1 MNIEDMEI
9 IAQIE
14 AQENIAY
21 GVNDSALSNDRAE
34 AIDYYL
40 GQPFGNEEEGRSQ
53 VVSYDVQD
61 TIESALPQLL
71 KVFVAGDKVVQFDP
85 KGPEDQE
92 AADQETDYIN
102 HVVMEQ
108 KNPLR
113 QAHLPILYL
122 TTTKIHCIVLKNKLL
137 LLQQYKILN

>member
-40 GQPFGNEEEGRSQ
+40 GQYYRIGAA
-53 VVSYDVQD
+53 
-61 TIESALPQLL
+61 SAF
-71 KVFVAGDKVVQFDP
+71 KSFCGW
-85 KGPEDQE
+85 
-92 AADQETDYIN
+92 
-102 HVVMEQ
+102 
-108 KNPLR
+108 
-113 QAHLPILYL
+113 
-122 TTTKIHCIVLKNKLL
+122 
-137 LLQQYKILN
+137 

>member
-1 MNIEDMEI
+1 MKIQDMEI

-14 AQENIAY
+14 QQESIAY
-21 GVNDSALSNDRAE
+21 GVNDSSLSDDRAE

-102 HVVMEQ
+102 HKE
-108 KNPLR
+108 
-113 QAHLPILYL
+113 
-122 TTTKIHCIVLKNKLL
+122 
-137 LLQQYKILN
+137 